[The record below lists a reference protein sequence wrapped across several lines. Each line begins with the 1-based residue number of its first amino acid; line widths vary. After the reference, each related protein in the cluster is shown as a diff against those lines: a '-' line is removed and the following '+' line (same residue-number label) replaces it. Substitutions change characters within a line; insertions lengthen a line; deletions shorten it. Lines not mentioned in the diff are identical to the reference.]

1 MFSSGLRLAIV
12 LWSGE
17 VEAGEE
23 KRNTFV
29 VLSTRGSEK
38 VLWGEGN

>member
-1 MFSSGLRLAIV
+1 VFSSGLRVAIV
-12 LWSGE
+12 LWSDE

-29 VLSTRGSEK
+29 GLSIRGSEK